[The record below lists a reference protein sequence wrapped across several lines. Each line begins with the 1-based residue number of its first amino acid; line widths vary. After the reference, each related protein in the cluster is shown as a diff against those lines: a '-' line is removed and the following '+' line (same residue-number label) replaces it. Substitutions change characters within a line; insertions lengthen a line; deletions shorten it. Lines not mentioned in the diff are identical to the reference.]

1 MSLSLCQSSLPLLF
15 LPVCNRI
22 GHIVIDIYIGTYI
35 LLQLTGVITVR
46 PLSKD
51 KDLGLAFGREVNGNS

>member
-22 GHIVIDIYIGTYI
+22 GHIVIGTYI

-46 PLSKD
+46 PLGKD